1 MIVEIQNFITY
12 LHQEQKATAN
22 TEISYQGDLIKMAD
36 YLSKEGIVDI
46 QKVTKT
52 SLQSYILYLEESG
65 RATSSISRAV
75 ASMKTFFHYAQNQ
88 GLITLSP
95 AEGLKAPK
103 MEKKLPQILTV
114 EEMDCLL
121 SQPTNNSAKE
131 VRDKAMLELLYATGM
146 RVTELLTLKCKDVN
160 MTIQCVT
167 CHARSGDRVIPF
179 GSEAKRALR
188 DYLAIRDE
196 FVEDESKEYLFTNCS
211 GGRMSRQGF
220 WKIIKYYAKEAG
232 ITKDITPHTLR
243 HSFAAHMIANG
254 ADLKD
259 VQEMMGHAD
268 ISTTHIYVNM
278 TKKKLPN
285 SYSAHPRH

>member
-12 LHQEQKATAN
+12 LHQEQKAPIN
-22 TEISYQGDLIKMAD
+22 TEVAYQRDLIKMAD
-36 YLSKEGIVDI
+36 YLSKEGITDV

-52 SLQSYILYLEESG
+52 SLQSYILYMQEQGS
-65 RATSSISRAV
+65 ASTSISRAV
-75 ASMKTFFHYAQNQ
+75 ASMKSFFHYAQNQ
-88 GLITLSP
+88 GLIGQSP
-95 AEGLKAPK
+95 ADGVKAPK
-103 MEKKLPQILTV
+103 LEKKIPQILTI

-121 SQPTNNSAKE
+121 SQPTNHTAKE

-146 RVTELLTLKCKDVN
+146 RVTELLTLNCEDIN
-160 MTIQCVT
+160 MNVQCVT
-167 CHARSGDRVIPF
+167 CHTRVGDRIIPF

-188 DYLAIRDE
+188 EYLAIREE
-196 FVEDESKEYLFTNCS
+196 FVTDNTGNYLFLNCG

-268 ISTTHIYVNM
+268 ISTTHVYVNM
-278 TKKKLPN
+278 TKKKLQN
-285 SYSAHPRH
+285 SYNAHPRH